1 VCFSHFIRII
11 VSKLS
16 FFKKKNVLCVDSIL
30 LLQLQ
35 GHGKMKFEPSKKVQS
50 IGSYAFADV
59 DKMVAKLKSE
69 GIQPTDFGVGDP
81 KTPTPKVVRDAIK
94 RSADNRQTSGYPG
107 YIGSI
112 EYRTTISEWMKKR
125 FGEDLDPEKEIMSSL
140 GGKECV
146 FNFPLGF
153 LNSGDIAFVPN
164 PGYPPTERGTIFAG
178 GKPVLLPLIDDNQFL
193 IDLEAIDKEL
203 VKKAKILWINYPSNP
218 TAAMATDEFFKEI
231 IDFGHDNNII
241 IASDETYTEMY
252 YNKKPRS
259 ILEFS
264 REGVVAVHSLSKR
277 SAMTAYRVGWL
288 AGDEEIVSV
297 HKKVKTNIDSG
308 TSWLIQDAAIA
319 ALNDEKHV
327 EKMREEYRVKRDIM
341 INALREIML
350 EVTIPE
356 ATFYIWQKT
365 PEGMTSLDFSK
376 KLLEKDIAIVTTPG
390 SWISKEV
397 NGFNPGEGY
406 VRFAL
411 VPTIEETKKAAE
423 KLIKNYG

>member
-1 VCFSHFIRII
+1 
-11 VSKLS
+11 
-16 FFKKKNVLCVDSIL
+16 
-30 LLQLQ
+30 
-35 GHGKMKFEPSKKVQS
+35 MKIEASKKVKS

-59 DKMVAKLKSE
+59 DKMVSE
-69 GIQPTDFGVGDP
+69 LQSQGIEPIDFGVGDP

-94 RSADNRQTSGYPG
+94 KSAENRKTAGYPG
-107 YIGSI
+107 YIGSL
-112 EYRTTISEWMKKR
+112 EYRTTISEWMKRR
-125 FGEDLDPEKEIMSSL
+125 FGVDLDPEKEITSSL

-153 LNSGDIAFVPN
+153 LDPGDIAFCPN

-203 VKKAKILWINYPSNP
+203 IKKAKILWINYPSNP
-218 TAAMATDEFFKEI
+218 TAAMATDEFFKEV
-231 IDFGHDNNII
+231 IDFGQDNNII
-241 IASDETYTEMY
+241 IASDEVYSEMY
-252 YNKKPRS
+252 YDKKPKS
-259 ILEFS
+259 ILEFTQ
-264 REGVVAVHSLSKR
+264 EGVVALHSLSKR

-288 AGDEEIVSV
+288 AGDEEIVSIF
-297 HKKVKTNIDSG
+297 KKVKTNIDSG

-319 ALNDEKHV
+319 ALKDEKHV
-327 EKMREEYRVKRDIM
+327 EEMRNEYRIKRDIM
-341 INALREIML
+341 VDALREVML

-365 PEGMTSLDFSK
+365 PEKMSSVDFTK

-397 NGFNPGEGY
+397 DGLNPGEGY

-411 VPTIEETKKAAE
+411 VPTIEETKKAADN
-423 KLIKNYG
+423 LIRNYG

>member
-1 VCFSHFIRII
+1 
-11 VSKLS
+11 
-16 FFKKKNVLCVDSIL
+16 
-30 LLQLQ
+30 
-35 GHGKMKFEPSKKVQS
+35 MKFEPSKKVKS

-59 DKMVAKLKSE
+59 DKMVAKLEAE
-69 GIQPTDFGVGDP
+69 GIQCVDFGVGDP

-94 RSADNRQTSGYPG
+94 KSAEIRKTSGYPG
-107 YIGSI
+107 YIGSL
-112 EYRTTISEWMKKR
+112 EYRTTISEWMKDR
-125 FGEDLDPEKEIMSSL
+125 FGIDLDPEKEITSSL

-153 LNSGDIAFVPN
+153 LDPGDIAFCPN

-178 GKPVLLPLIDDNQFL
+178 GRPVLLPLIDDNLFL

-203 VKKAKILWINYPSNP
+203 IKKAKIFWINYPSNP
-218 TAAMATDEFFKEI
+218 TAAMATDKFFKEV

-252 YNKKPRS
+252 YDKKPKS

-264 REGVVAVHSLSKR
+264 REGVVAIHSLSKR

-288 AGDEEIVSV
+288 AGDEDIVSV
-297 HKKVKTNIDSG
+297 FKKVKTNIDSG

-319 ALNDEKHV
+319 ALKDEKHV
-327 EKMREEYRVKRDIM
+327 EEMRKEYRIKRDIM
-341 INALREIML
+341 INALREIMCD
-350 EVTIPE
+350 VMIPE

-365 PEGMTSLDFSK
+365 PEGMTSLDFAK

-397 NGFNPGEGY
+397 DGLNPGEGY

-411 VPTIEETKKAAE
+411 VPTIEDTKKAADR
-423 KLIKNYG
+423 LMRCYG